1 MINFQFFPRS
11 HGVTPRIREIIE
23 CFKAVD
29 KEKDASVHL
38 KSNDMLALLRPHLE
52 QIGFIVETGKAKDEQ
67 IFVPV
72 LFSENDEVDKVEI
85 NMSSPILEGLKIPTT
100 IDKNPIIDEPITEKV
115 LNAMLEGKQVER
127 KDQKTA
133 MDDWAS
139 NIGYIY
145 DINFKPSF
153 KILKEKEYINKI
165 INRTKT
171 PEMEK
176 IRNYV
181 NKYIDE
187 KI

>member
-1 MINFQFFPRS
+1 MFETFE
-11 HGVTPRIREIIE
+11 TLY
-23 CFKAVD
+23 KK
-29 KEKDASVHL
+29 KE
-38 KSNDMLALLRPHLE
+38 
-52 QIGFIVETGKAKDEQ
+52 
-67 IFVPV
+67 
-72 LFSENDEVDKVEI
+72 
-85 NMSSPILEGLKIPTT
+85 
-100 IDKNPIIDEPITEKV
+100 IIDEPITEKV

-153 KILKEKEYINKI
+153 KILKEKDYINKI
-165 INRTKT
+165 IDRTKT

-187 KI
+187 KIAE